1 MIYCKLSAF
10 VLSFIQIV
18 IYEEELKM
26 LIIGIVISII
36 STLLIIFPKLL
47 LNLKSPDTAFLQIKG
62 LHNNKKVILAVRVWG
77 IIFLIIGIS
86 LIIISI
92 I

>member
-1 MIYCKLSAF
+1 MK
-10 VLSFIQIV
+10 IV

>member
-1 MIYCKLSAF
+1 MTEKVVYLDYKSDT
-10 VLSFIQIV
+10 QIV

>member
-1 MIYCKLSAF
+1 MVNGK
-10 VLSFIQIV
+10 IV

>member
-1 MIYCKLSAF
+1 
-10 VLSFIQIV
+10 
-18 IYEEELKM
+18 M

-47 LNLKSPDTAFLQIKG
+47 LNLKSADTDFLKIKG

>member
-1 MIYCKLSAF
+1 
-10 VLSFIQIV
+10 
-18 IYEEELKM
+18 M
-26 LIIGIVISII
+26 LIIGTVISII
-36 STLLIIFPKLL
+36 AILLIIFPKLF
-47 LNLKSPDTAFLQIKG
+47 LNLKSPDTTFLQMKG
-62 LHNNKKVILAVRVWG
+62 LHNNKKVILAVRVWE

>member
-1 MIYCKLSAF
+1 M
-10 VLSFIQIV
+10 VLCSKQIV

>member
-1 MIYCKLSAF
+1 MK
-10 VLSFIQIV
+10 IV

-36 STLLIIFPKLL
+36 STLLIIFPKSL
-47 LNLKSPDTAFLQIKG
+47 LNFKSPDTAFLQIKG